1 MNFLTEAFK
10 ALDVLNE
17 DTFKADEQGLEE
29 LKDFIGDDKGDDV
42 VSIIDIDAED
52 EEEVKDSY
60 IGKVILC
67 CNVCKSNIY
76 KDKED
81 VVVDEDTELANV
93 DEECPYCHTVDG
105 FMVVG
110 MVAPFEEVKAEADDD
125 DVEVKVDGEEVDV
138 KEDES
143 LTEAKKSED
152 DIDAIR
158 DNRVERAKR
167 RFTRVRDDADS
178 RRDYEKKHDMKECD
192 EMKNESCSR
201 KRKKKVDED
210 FSEVEVTTAG
220 ESKQRIKVSSE
231 EVEGEET
238 IVPVSDEVEDEIMM
252 SSEEETTEEEPVE
265 ETEEETTEEE
275 GIVEESLNS
284 LCSKYLKENY
294 SNVKSFRLTN
304 ALTDGKKLKLEGVI
318 KFASGNDKKTSFLF
332 EKKETGRNGKVKL
345 LGENLQICRGKKAFV
360 LNARMRGNKLLG
372 ESLSYNYMT
381 KNNEGKS
388 QRVSGTVSNKRG

>member
-1 MNFLTEAFK
+1 
-10 ALDVLNE
+10 
-17 DTFKADEQGLEE
+17 
-29 LKDFIGDDKGDDV
+29 
-42 VSIIDIDAED
+42 
-52 EEEVKDSY
+52 
-60 IGKVILC
+60 
-67 CNVCKSNIY
+67 
-76 KDKED
+76 
-81 VVVDEDTELANV
+81 
-93 DEECPYCHTVDG
+93 
-105 FMVVG
+105 
-110 MVAPFEEVKAEADDD
+110 MVAPFEEAKVETDGDDED
-125 DVEVKVDGEEVDV
+125 IEVKVDGEEVDV

-158 DNRVERAKR
+158 DDRVERAKR

-178 RRDYEKKHDMKECD
+178 RRDYEKKHDMKECGD
-192 EMKNESCSR
+192 MKNEACSR
-201 KRKKKVDED
+201 KRKKKVNESVDGTDFFEIDGFDSYIDEEFEDDGYTGYYITYSKNGVDIVTVEIWDDNFTTPISVINSPYSPHLFNHYYETFESFVNDLNYKYDRYINKNESLHED

-252 SSEEETTEEEPVE
+252 DSEEENTEEEPVE
-265 ETEEETTEEE
+265 ESEEETTEEE